1 MFQNYLKTALR
12 NLFREKGSSFLN
24 IIGLALGISCSLI
37 LFLMVKHSASFDNYH
52 KNADRIYR
60 VVTESDGNNGKFYT
74 PGVPPALPEAF
85 RQDFPEAEEVT
96 FTSYR
101 SGVLIKVPQRNGE
114 SKKFQEESGVVFA
127 EPNFFK
133 IFDRPLMIGNAP
145 KSLDEPNEA
154 VISRSLA
161 KKYFG
166 TEQAVGQIVK
176 YDTIEFKITAVM
188 EDYPAHT
195 DFPFSLMLSL
205 ATIKKEKEAIGWNS
219 IWSDEQCYF
228 LLKDN
233 EHISKI
239 EARMPVF
246 VDKYLG
252 KENYRHQT
260 FAVQPLQELHFD
272 DRYSN
277 YNYNTTP
284 REMLVALS
292 VIALF
297 LIATACINFINLTT
311 AEAIKRSKEVGIRKS
326 LGSSR
331 GQLVAQFLG
340 ETTLVTVF
348 SMLLALG
355 LTQMALSL
363 LNPFLEL
370 SLALDFSTD
379 AYLWLFVI
387 GTTVVVSLLSGLYPS
402 LIISGFK
409 PVLALKN
416 QMQNKS
422 ASGYNLRRS
431 LVVLQFVISQ
441 FFIMGTIILLSQMNY
456 FRSQELGFRQ
466 DAVLVVAIPERE
478 SVGSVDGT
486 SKMRTL
492 REQILQLAGV
502 ESVSLSSTPPS
513 SGSVSGTSFYFEGEA
528 EDTQKGTQVKQVDGN
543 YVSLYGMDLIAGTN
557 IDDYDTARGF
567 LVNEEL
573 VRVSGFERSE
583 EILGKKI
590 HMWGRVLPVV
600 GVVKNFHTVSLR
612 DRIEP
617 TVLMNSISGYRTMS
631 VKLQQGQIK
640 NVVDELK
647 SKWEHAYPEH
657 IFEYEF
663 LDESIREFYEGEQKM
678 SVILAVFTSMVI
690 FIGCLGL
697 FGLATFMANQKTK
710 EIGVR
715 KALGAS
721 AQSIILLFSKE
732 YMKLLLI
739 GFLLAS
745 PAVWFVMNQW
755 LQNFA
760 YKITIGPPVFLVG
773 FAVTLII
780 ALITVGYK
788 SFKAA
793 VVNPIK
799 SLRYE

>member
-12 NLFREKGSSFLN
+12 NLFRQKGSSFLN
-24 IIGLALGISCSLI
+24 IAGLTLGISCSLI

-52 KNADRIYR
+52 KNRDRIYR

-85 RQDFPEAEEVT
+85 RQDFPEVEEVT

-101 SGVLIKVPQRNGE
+101 SNVVIKVPQPNGE

-133 IFDRPLMIGNAP
+133 MFDRALVIGHAG

-154 VISRSLA
+154 VISRALA
-161 KKYFG
+161 RKYFA
-166 TEQAVGQIVK
+166 TEDVVGEIVK
-176 YDTIEFKITAVM
+176 FDTMEFKITAVM
-188 EDYPAHT
+188 EDYPKNT
-195 DFPFSLMLSL
+195 DFPFNLMLSF
-205 ATIKKEKEAIGWNS
+205 ATIKKEREAVGWNS

-228 LLKDN
+228 LLRED
-233 EHISKI
+233 EPISKV
-239 EARMPVF
+239 EARIPAF
-246 VDKYLG
+246 VDKFLG
-252 KENYRHQT
+252 KENYRNQT
-260 FAVQPLQELHFD
+260 FTAQPLSELHFD

-277 YNYNTTP
+277 YNYNVTP
-284 REMLVALS
+284 REILIALG
-292 VIALF
+292 VIGLF

-311 AEAIKRSKEVGIRKS
+311 AEAIKRSKEVGVRKS

-331 GQLVAQFLG
+331 RQLIAQFLG
-340 ETTLVTVF
+340 ETSLVTIF
-348 SMLLALG
+348 AMLLALG
-355 LTQMALSL
+355 LTQLALSVI
-363 LNPFLEL
+363 NPFLEL
-370 SLALDFSTD
+370 SLGLNFSTD
-379 AYLWLFVI
+379 LHLWAFII

-416 QMQNKS
+416 QMQNRS
-422 ASGYNLRRS
+422 ASGFNLRRS

-456 FRSQELGFRQ
+456 FRSQELGFERE
-466 DAVLVVAIPERE
+466 AVLVVSIPERE
-478 SVGSVDGT
+478 SPVAAEGT

-492 REQILQLAGV
+492 REQIQQLAGV

-513 SGSVSGTSFYFEGEA
+513 SGSVSGTGFPLEGEA
-528 EDTQKGTQVKQVDGN
+528 ENLRKDTQVKQVDGN
-543 YVSLYGMDLIAGTN
+543 YVPLYGIEMVAGKN

-573 VRVSGFERSE
+573 VRVSGFERPE
-583 EILGKKI
+583 DLIGKRI
-590 HMWGRVLPVV
+590 HMGGRILPVV
-600 GVVKNFHTVSLR
+600 GVVKDFHTVSLH

-617 TVLMNSISGYRTMS
+617 TVLMNNLSGYRTMS

-640 NVVDELK
+640 HVVDELK
-647 SKWEHAYPEH
+647 DKWERAYPEH
-657 IFEYEF
+657 IFDYAF
-663 LDESIREFYEGEQKM
+663 LDDSIQEFYESEQKM
-678 SVILAVFTSMVI
+678 SVILTVFTSMVI

-721 AQSIILLFSKE
+721 VQSIIFLFSRE
-732 YMKLLLI
+732 YVKLILI

-745 PAVWFVMNQW
+745 PAVWFIMNEW

-760 YKITIGPPVFLVG
+760 YKITIGLPVFLIG
-773 FAVTLII
+773 FAVTLAI
-780 ALITVGYK
+780 ALVTVGYK

-793 VVNPIK
+793 IVNPIK